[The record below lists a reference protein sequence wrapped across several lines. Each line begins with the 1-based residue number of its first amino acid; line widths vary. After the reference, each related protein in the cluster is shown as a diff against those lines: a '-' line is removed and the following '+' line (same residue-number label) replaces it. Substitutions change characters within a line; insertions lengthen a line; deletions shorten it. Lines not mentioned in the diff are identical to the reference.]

1 MKRKVKTSILIDEGL
16 WEMFKVKAS
25 SKRGLKGVSGAV
37 EDALEEDLSERVVA
51 EALEK
56 MCSRMSTELEVRP
69 VRPKVA
75 TSAGKVISELR
86 EQAV

>member
-1 MKRKVKTSILIDEGL
+1 MKQKVKTSILIDEGL

-56 MCSRMSTELEVRP
+56 MCSETSKELEVRP

>member
-37 EDALEEDLSERVVA
+37 EDALEEYLSERVVA